1 MDIKNRKRNKKA
13 AVILKHA
20 SVIKTLALATAGF
33 KNGTIKVIST
43 PRSNTDIK
51 ATTSTTK

>member
-1 MDIKNRKRNKKA
+1 MNTKNRKQHEKA

-33 KNGTIKVIST
+33 KNGTIKIIAYLPSKK
-43 PRSNTDIK
+43 IAK
-51 ATTSTTK
+51 

>member
-1 MDIKNRKRNKKA
+1 MDKKSRKQHEKA
-13 AVILKHA
+13 AVIMKHA

-33 KNGTIKVIST
+33 KNGTIKVISP

-51 ATTSTTK
+51 ATINN